1 MMPLLQVIELI
12 AVVTSAIYGALI
24 AHRKGMDFVGL
35 FALGFI
41 AAFGGGTLRDLF
53 LDRSP
58 LFWIANGH
66 YPIVVFFLTLMGSIL
81 PQLLTKIEKYLPI
94 PDALGMGLFTVV
106 GAGYALEMET
116 SWFVASII
124 GVLTGTFGGVIAD
137 VISNEMPSMF
147 RPAPL
152 QATCAF
158 TGAWVFILGMQYSWS
173 KPWSLPASVLFI
185 VIFRLAALKYDWRLP
200 SANAE
205 HR

>member
-1 MMPLLQVIELI
+1 MMPLLQVIEFS

-94 PDALGMGLFTVV
+94 PDSSGSRLRSGNGNQLVCSFDHR
-106 GAGYALEMET
+106 GAYRD
-116 SWFVASII
+116 I
-124 GVLTGTFGGVIAD
+124 
-137 VISNEMPSMF
+137 
-147 RPAPL
+147 
-152 QATCAF
+152 
-158 TGAWVFILGMQYSWS
+158 
-173 KPWSLPASVLFI
+173 
-185 VIFRLAALKYDWRLP
+185 WR
-200 SANAE
+200 SDSRCHFE
-205 HR
+205 